1 MAYKKFKIDKGDH
14 FHWAV
19 ECEAYYIG
27 DRLMTHKS
35 IQKPC
40 AYCEAMNDAFMDLV
54 RVRGAHA
61 VEEKMSKQLQYK
73 KYAQRWPYDM
83 RKNIL
88 SSEVVFDGKDVWV
101 EGDESRTELERIMDE
116 EAADELI
123 RVLTDDEKFV
133 VTKISEGYM
142 PKDIAVLRE
151 ETSSDRV
158 RQIKYSALRKL
169 GVPIQSQMRR
179 VP

>member
-14 FHWAV
+14 CHWAV

-27 DRLMTHKS
+27 DRLMTHKR
-35 IQKPC
+35 IQKPG

-88 SSEVVFDGKDVWV
+88 SREVVV
-101 EGDESRTELERIMDE
+101 EGKGVRAESEAYGTELARIMDE
-116 EAADELI
+116 EAAGELRSVVEDEEKVDVTNI
-123 RVLTDDEKFV
+123 DE
-133 VTKISEGYM
+133 G
-142 PKDIAVLRE
+142 
-151 ETSSDRV
+151 
-158 RQIKYSALRKL
+158 
-169 GVPIQSQMRR
+169 
-179 VP
+179 